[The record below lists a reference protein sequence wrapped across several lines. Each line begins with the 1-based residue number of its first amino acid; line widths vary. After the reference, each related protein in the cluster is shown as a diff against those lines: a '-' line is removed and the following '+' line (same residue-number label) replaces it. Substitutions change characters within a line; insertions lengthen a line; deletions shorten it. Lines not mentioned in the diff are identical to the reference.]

1 MWVYSERID
10 GLYGIYNLWCKSWW
24 EVGRYRSVDGGRGI
38 AMTHINAAPY
48 IEHCVLIQFAVHW
61 IVNDFYFEL

>member
-1 MWVYSERID
+1 MVQI
-10 GLYGIYNLWCKSWW
+10 L
-24 EVGRYRSVDGGRGI
+24 VGGRSVSVGGGGRGI